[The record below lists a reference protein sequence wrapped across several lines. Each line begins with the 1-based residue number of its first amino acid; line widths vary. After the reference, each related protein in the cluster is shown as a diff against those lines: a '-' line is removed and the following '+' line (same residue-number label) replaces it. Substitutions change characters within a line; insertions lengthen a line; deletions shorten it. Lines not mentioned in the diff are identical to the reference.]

1 MTLAI
6 PPQIFPKKLDSKQ
19 KETTKKHSV
28 FKNFFILSADFLIA
42 LSDFLIA
49 LSDFLIALP
58 DSLIAFTNHL
68 ILSVIFLIKAP
79 LTSPPKEDTI
89 RKRKASPMR
98 YFIPYINKL
107 NFRAV
112 SSS

>member
-49 LSDFLIALP
+49 LA
-58 DSLIAFTNHL
+58 DSLIAFTNFL
-68 ILSVIFLIKAP
+68 ILSAIFLIKTT
-79 LTSPPKEDTI
+79 LTPPPREDTI
-89 RKRKASPMR
+89 RKAKAPPMS
-98 YFIPYINKL
+98 YFNPYTNKL
-107 NFRAV
+107 DFIALSRP
-112 SSS
+112 

>member
-19 KETTKKHSV
+19 KETTKKHSI
-28 FKNFFILSADFLIA
+28 FKNFFILSA
-42 LSDFLIA
+42 DFLIA

-68 ILSVIFLIKAP
+68 ILSAIFLIKA
-79 LTSPPKEDTI
+79 KEDTI

-98 YFIPYINKL
+98 YFRLYINKL
-107 NFRAV
+107 DFIAF
-112 SSS
+112 SSP

>member
-49 LSDFLIALP
+49 LP
-58 DSLIAFTNHL
+58 DSLIAFTDFL
-68 ILSVIFLIKAP
+68 ILSATFLIKTILKIP
-79 LTSPPKEDTI
+79 LREDTI
-89 RKRKASPMR
+89 RIQKAPPMR
-98 YFIPYINKL
+98 YFGPYINKL
-107 NFRAV
+107 VFIAFSRQ
-112 SSS
+112 

>member
-19 KETTKKHSV
+19 KETTKKHRV
-28 FKNFFILSADFLIA
+28 FKNFFILSA
-42 LSDFLIA
+42 DFLIA

-68 ILSVIFLIKAP
+68 ILSAIFLIKAT

-107 NFRAV
+107 NFRAF
-112 SSS
+112 SSP

>member
-42 LSDFLIA
+42 LSG
-49 LSDFLIALP
+49 FLIALP
-58 DSLIAFTNHL
+58 DNLIAFTNHL
-68 ILSVIFLIKAP
+68 ILPASFLIKAT
-79 LTSPPKEDTI
+79 LTSPFKEYTI
-89 RKRKASPMR
+89 RKQ
-98 YFIPYINKL
+98 
-107 NFRAV
+107 
-112 SSS
+112 

>member
-42 LSDFLIA
+42 LSDFLIV
-49 LSDFLIALP
+49 LP

-68 ILSVIFLIKAP
+68 ILSAIFLIKAT

-107 NFRAV
+107 NFRAF
-112 SSS
+112 SSP

>member
-49 LSDFLIALP
+49 LP

-68 ILSVIFLIKAP
+68 ISSAIFLIKAT
-79 LTSPPKEDTI
+79 LISPPKEDTI

-107 NFRAV
+107 NFRAF
-112 SSS
+112 SSP

>member
-19 KETTKKHSV
+19 KETTKKHSI

-49 LSDFLIALP
+49 LP
-58 DSLIAFTNHL
+58 DSLIAFTNCL
-68 ILSVIFLIKAP
+68 ILPASFLIKATP
-79 LTSPPKEDTI
+79 TIPFKEYTI
-89 RKRKASPMR
+89 RKQ
-98 YFIPYINKL
+98 
-107 NFRAV
+107 
-112 SSS
+112 

>member
-19 KETTKKHSV
+19 KETTKKHSI
-28 FKNFFILSADFLIA
+28 FKNFFILSADSFIA
-42 LSDFLIA
+42 LSG
-49 LSDFLIALP
+49 FLIALP

-68 ILSVIFLIKAP
+68 ILSASFLIKATP
-79 LTSPPKEDTI
+79 TSPPKEDTI

-107 NFRAV
+107 NFRAF

>member
-49 LSDFLIALP
+49 LP

-68 ILSVIFLIKAP
+68 ILSAIFLIKAT

-107 NFRAV
+107 NFRAF

>member
-49 LSDFLIALP
+49 LP

-68 ILSVIFLIKAP
+68 ILSAIFLIKAT

-98 YFIPYINKL
+98 YFIPYISKL
-107 NFRAV
+107 NFRAF
-112 SSS
+112 SSP